1 MWPSSGLGR
10 GVADVVAMRPD
21 AAAATETP
29 LAAPRPMLAQDG
41 GNRRQRVGSVGTF
54 GDVDVVPL
62 HGHLPEL
69 YRKSSHSP
77 TTSSLTSRSTT
88 RVNIPPEN
96 TTMSTSVTASD
107 SFASR
112 MKDAMRGEF
121 KPFMKRSF
129 LILALFEA
137 KRCLAPRLSQMRP
150 FQRMIAIM
158 TTAMDLIYTLDF
170 LSEEQK
176 AGIVSMT
183 ARNDARPIIAKMGM
197 GNGREKRIK
206 EDILPGIAE
215 LLDEEKT
222 HDEVCDEFVQKQYIS
237 FCFPEV
243 FCVNVWVSSLTTFH
257 DACTAQE
264 AAGKSGKCPL
274 QWEFA
279 RMPIFLVYRVYY
291 RKLAFDEVCDEFV
304 QKQYEAAGKSGK
316 CPLQWEFAR
325 MPIFLVYRVYYRKLV
340 LDQDI
345 FAPIAPREVDV
356 PSKRPDIPVWK
367 YVVGNWSPKSD
378 ASSET
383 SNLDA
388 DAGVRGSKGGIF
400 KANLNKADEGKPC
413 VKSNHKKRLE
423 RLMELKVRLELLKE
437 IEEQVPKRRVK
448 REVRLLLS
456 ALPPPLDGAQG
467 PLELLKEIEEQVPKR
482 RVKRE
487 VRLLLS
493 ALPPPLAA
501 EEVVKNRQAAIIEA
515 QLSMELLKKMKTA
528 IPCKRRIVREM
539 KKLFKAQRAKAFVKG
554 LGNETD
560 GKAEWASNKDDGWEN
575 LDDMKIV
582 NPAVDGMEIA

>member
-1 MWPSSGLGR
+1 
-10 GVADVVAMRPD
+10 
-21 AAAATETP
+21 
-29 LAAPRPMLAQDG
+29 
-41 GNRRQRVGSVGTF
+41 
-54 GDVDVVPL
+54 
-62 HGHLPEL
+62 
-69 YRKSSHSP
+69 
-77 TTSSLTSRSTT
+77 
-88 RVNIPPEN
+88 
-96 TTMSTSVTASD
+96 MSTSVTASD

-222 HDEVCDEFVQKQYIS
+222 HDE
-237 FCFPEV
+237 
-243 FCVNVWVSSLTTFH
+243 
-257 DACTAQE
+257 
-264 AAGKSGKCPL
+264 
-274 QWEFA
+274 
-279 RMPIFLVYRVYY
+279 
-291 RKLAFDEVCDEFV
+291 
-304 QKQYEAAGKSGK
+304 EAAGKSGK

-356 PSKRPDIPVWK
+356 PSKKPDIPVWK

-378 ASSET
+378 ASSEA

-388 DAGVRGSKGGIF
+388 DAEVRGIKGGIF

-437 IEEQVPKRRVK
+437 IEEQVPKGRV
-448 REVRLLLS
+448 R
-456 ALPPPLDGAQG
+456 
-467 PLELLKEIEEQVPKR
+467 KEMS
-482 RVKRE
+482 
-487 VRLLLS
+487 LLLS

-501 EEVVKNRQAAIIEA
+501 EEVQNRQAAIIEA

-528 IPCKRRIVREM
+528 IPSKRIVKEM
-539 KKLFKAQRAKAFVKG
+539 KKLFNGLPPLPGNNNVRGDAQGAKAFVKG
-554 LGNETD
+554 LGNKTD
-560 GKAEWASNKDDGWEN
+560 DEAELASNNDDGWEN

-582 NPAVDGMEIA
+582 NSAVDGMEIV

>member
-1 MWPSSGLGR
+1 
-10 GVADVVAMRPD
+10 
-21 AAAATETP
+21 
-29 LAAPRPMLAQDG
+29 
-41 GNRRQRVGSVGTF
+41 
-54 GDVDVVPL
+54 
-62 HGHLPEL
+62 
-69 YRKSSHSP
+69 
-77 TTSSLTSRSTT
+77 
-88 RVNIPPEN
+88 
-96 TTMSTSVTASD
+96 
-107 SFASR
+107 
-112 MKDAMRGEF
+112 
-121 KPFMKRSF
+121 
-129 LILALFEA
+129 
-137 KRCLAPRLSQMRP
+137 
-150 FQRMIAIM
+150 
-158 TTAMDLIYTLDF
+158 
-170 LSEEQK
+170 
-176 AGIVSMT
+176 
-183 ARNDARPIIAKMGM
+183 
-197 GNGREKRIK
+197 
-206 EDILPGIAE
+206 
-215 LLDEEKT
+215 
-222 HDEVCDEFVQKQYIS
+222 
-237 FCFPEV
+237 
-243 FCVNVWVSSLTTFH
+243 
-257 DACTAQE
+257 
-264 AAGKSGKCPL
+264 
-274 QWEFA
+274 
-279 RMPIFLVYRVYY
+279 
-291 RKLAFDEVCDEFV
+291 
-304 QKQYEAAGKSGK
+304 
-316 CPLQWEFAR
+316 

-456 ALPPPLDGAQG
+456 ALPPPL
-467 PLELLKEIEEQVPKR
+467 
-482 RVKRE
+482 
-487 VRLLLS
+487 
-493 ALPPPLAA
+493 AA

-554 LGNETD
+554 LGNKTNGE
-560 GKAEWASNKDDGWEN
+560 AEWASNKDDGWEN

>member
-1 MWPSSGLGR
+1 
-10 GVADVVAMRPD
+10 
-21 AAAATETP
+21 
-29 LAAPRPMLAQDG
+29 
-41 GNRRQRVGSVGTF
+41 
-54 GDVDVVPL
+54 
-62 HGHLPEL
+62 
-69 YRKSSHSP
+69 
-77 TTSSLTSRSTT
+77 
-88 RVNIPPEN
+88 
-96 TTMSTSVTASD
+96 MSTSVTASD

-222 HDEVCDEFVQKQYIS
+222 H
-237 FCFPEV
+237 
-243 FCVNVWVSSLTTFH
+243 
-257 DACTAQE
+257 
-264 AAGKSGKCPL
+264 
-274 QWEFA
+274 
-279 RMPIFLVYRVYY
+279 
-291 RKLAFDEVCDEFV
+291 DEVCDEFV

-456 ALPPPLDGAQG
+456 ALPPPL
-467 PLELLKEIEEQVPKR
+467 
-482 RVKRE
+482 
-487 VRLLLS
+487 
-493 ALPPPLAA
+493 AA

-539 KKLFKAQRAKAFVKG
+539 KKLYKAQRAKAFVKG
-554 LGNETD
+554 LGNKTD
-560 GKAEWASNKDDGWEN
+560 DEAELASYNDDGWEN

-582 NPAVDGMEIA
+582 NSAIDGMETA